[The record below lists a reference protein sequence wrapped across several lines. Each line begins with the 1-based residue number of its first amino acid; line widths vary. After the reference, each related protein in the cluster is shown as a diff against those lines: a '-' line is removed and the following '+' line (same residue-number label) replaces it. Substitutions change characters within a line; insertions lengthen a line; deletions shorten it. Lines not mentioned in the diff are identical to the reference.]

1 MKIAHLMLAAALMAP
16 PALFPIGDA
25 ALARSV
31 QERAA
36 ECAACHGEGGN
47 SKTPGLP
54 SIAGQPQFFLLN
66 QLILMREGVR
76 PVPAMEGVLKGLSD
90 NDAVALAEI
99 YARAPVARSEER
111 PDPALVRRGEELS
124 KTMRCAS
131 CHMPD
136 YSGSEQMPRLAGQRI
151 DYMFEALKNYRDDKR
166 IGADTAMTAVVF
178 GASDADLEALAHY
191 TASK

>member
-1 MKIAHLMLAAALMAP
+1 MKVSHVMLAAALLAP
-16 PALFPIGDA
+16 PVFLAQGEG
-25 ALARSV
+25 ALARTV

-76 PVPAMEGVLKGLSD
+76 PVPAMEGVLKGLTD
-90 NDAVALAEI
+90 DDAVALADI
-99 YARAPVARSEER
+99 YARAPVVRSEEQ
-111 PDPALVRRGEELS
+111 PDPALMKRGEALS

-166 IGADTAMTAVVF
+166 KGADTAMTAVVF